1 MSTCGDRPSPVYR
14 KIAYI
19 EQLIPLEDLER
30 YGITSR
36 TPLPSGGAGAAAAT
50 NPLSPLPD
58 TKGCLEVIN
67 DPKIVR
73 EFLVARGIKTSA
85 KTLMTQLQDFAK
97 REGRRLLLIPRP
109 VVDGKAKVEAY
120 AEEAG
125 DTA

>member
-36 TPLPSGGAGAAAAT
+36 TPLPAGAAPL
-50 NPLSPLPD
+50 PLSPLPD